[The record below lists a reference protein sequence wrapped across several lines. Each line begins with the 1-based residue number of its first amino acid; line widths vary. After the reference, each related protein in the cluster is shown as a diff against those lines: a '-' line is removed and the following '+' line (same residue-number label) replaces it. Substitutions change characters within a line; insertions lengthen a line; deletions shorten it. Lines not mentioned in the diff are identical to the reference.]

1 MNEHFADIFTETACP
16 SQDKLLAYVKGE
28 LGAEERHEVELH
40 LQDCEL
46 CSEAVEGLTAIE
58 RKDQIPGWLRQAK
71 YSLLQKLRK
80 KTHKKRKSES
90 YLYIAIVTLAV
101 IFLLLA
107 FFWIFH
113 FGTRR

>member
-1 MNEHFADIFTETACP
+1 MNEHFADIFTKTACP

-46 CSEAVEGLTAIE
+46 CSEAVEGLKAID
-58 RKDQIPGWLRQAK
+58 RKDQIPLWLRQAK
-71 YSLLQKLRK
+71 FNVLQKLRK
-80 KTHKKRKSES
+80 KTRKRRKSES
-90 YLYIAIVTLAV
+90 YIYIAIVTIVV

-113 FGTRR
+113 FGSAR